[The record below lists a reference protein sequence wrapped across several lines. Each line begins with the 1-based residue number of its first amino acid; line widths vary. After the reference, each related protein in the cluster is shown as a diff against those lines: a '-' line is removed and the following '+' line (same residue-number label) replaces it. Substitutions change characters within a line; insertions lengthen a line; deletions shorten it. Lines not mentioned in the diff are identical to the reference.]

1 MANNFPT
8 IRPSLNMNFAGTGVL
23 PPDVTFTRASSSGGY
38 YDGVT
43 VSKAEENLLLY
54 SQDFSNAYWTKNTT
68 SVTADSSVA
77 PDGTSTADTLVSGAG
92 VSPAKGAFRLFTIP
106 ASSTLSVY
114 AKAGTSS
121 IGFLTD
127 SANRWAVYDLTAGTV
142 LASNN
147 GAASI
152 TRDATTGWC
161 RLVFT
166 PSVAITYFI
175 VGGKDVYASGDPWS
189 NGTWTEANNIIIWGA
204 QLEQRDFATAYTPT
218 TTQPITNY
226 IPKMLFAPANVPVFD
241 HNPTT
246 GEALGLSVWE
256 ARTNLLQRSQEFDDA
271 YWTKVDSTISAN
283 QIIAPDGTLTGAKF
297 TEGSGTVLPQ
307 ILRIGTAGSNVNHTL
322 SVFAKAAERNW
333 IVLNNNDGA
342 TSYRVW
348 FNLTTGEIGVTAAG
362 VTASIQ
368 YVGNGWYRCSV
379 TRLTTVF
386 SNSLSAIQSANADGV
401 QSYTGDGVSGS
412 YIWGAQLEAGDFA
425 TPYIPTVA
433 STVARSADVAVM
445 TGENFSRWFRADEGS
460 FVAEFSM
467 TGVNA
472 SAGGS
477 AVYSVNDG
485 TTSNRIRLNYTGS
498 TTLTADIAVGGTAQ
512 VALTSTTALSTFA
525 KHGLA
530 YKTNDSSSTINGGA
544 VGTDTVCTVPVVS
557 QFQIGL
563 LVSTGPMNGY
573 IKSLSYYPARLTN
586 AQLQAV
592 TA

>member
-226 IPKMLFAPANVPVFD
+226 IPKLLFAPANVPVFD

-256 ARTNLLQRSQEFDDA
+256 ARTNLLQRSQEFDNA
-271 YWTKVDSTISAN
+271 YWNNDSCTVLSN
-283 QIIAPDGTLTGAKF
+283 QIIAPDGTLTADKYIPNIGLLPSTASTGIRRPTFAVSSGATYTF
-297 TEGSGTVLPQ
+297 SE
-307 ILRIGTAGSNVNHTL
+307 
-322 SVFAKAAERNW
+322 FAKKGEFDTW
-333 IVLNNNDGA
+333 A
-342 TSYRVW
+342 TRDNYASGNLLVI
-348 FNLTTGEIGVTAAG
+348 NLTTGAIVSNPAFYTN
-362 VTASIQ
+362 VRVIDC
-368 YVGNGWYRCSV
+368 GNGWWRIVYTFVATTTNYV
-379 TRLTTVF
+379 TEAART
-386 SNSLSAIQSANADGV
+386 NS
-401 QSYTGDGVSGS
+401 TGDGTSGI
-412 YIWGAQLEAGDFA
+412 YIWGAQLEAGAFA

-445 TGENFSRWFRADEGS
+445 TGVNFSRWYRTDEGS
-460 FVAEFSM
+460 FVADAFVRS
-467 TGVNA
+467 GY
-472 SAGGS
+472 
-477 AVYSVNDG
+477 VYS
-485 TTSNRIRLNYTGS
+485 
-498 TTLTADIAVGGTAQ
+498 
-512 VALTSTTALSTFA
+512 FA
-525 KHGLA
+525 FCACRFCRHWK
-530 YKTNDSSSTINGGA
+530 
-544 VGTDTVCTVPVVS
+544 
-557 QFQIGL
+557 
-563 LVSTGPMNGY
+563 
-573 IKSLSYYPARLTN
+573 
-586 AQLQAV
+586 
-592 TA
+592 

>member
-204 QLEQRDFATAYTPT
+204 QLEQRSFATAYTPT

-226 IPKMLFAPANVPVFD
+226 IPKLLFAPANVPVFD

-256 ARTNLLQRSQEFDDA
+256 ARTNLLQRSQEFDNA
-271 YWTKVDSTISAN
+271 YWI
-283 QIIAPDGTLTGAKF
+283 
-297 TEGSGTVLPQ
+297 
-307 ILRIGTAGSNVNHTL
+307 
-322 SVFAKAAERNW
+322 
-333 IVLNNNDGA
+333 
-342 TSYRVW
+342 
-348 FNLTTGEIGVTAAG
+348 
-362 VTASIQ
+362 
-368 YVGNGWYRCSV
+368 
-379 TRLTTVF
+379 
-386 SNSLSAIQSANADGV
+386 
-401 QSYTGDGVSGS
+401 
-412 YIWGAQLEAGDFA
+412 
-425 TPYIPTVA
+425 
-433 STVARSADVAVM
+433 M
-445 TGENFSRWFRADEGS
+445 
-460 FVAEFSM
+460 
-467 TGVNA
+467 
-472 SAGGS
+472 
-477 AVYSVNDG
+477 
-485 TTSNRIRLNYTGS
+485 
-498 TTLTADIAVGGTAQ
+498 
-512 VALTSTTALSTFA
+512 
-525 KHGLA
+525 
-530 YKTNDSSSTINGGA
+530 
-544 VGTDTVCTVPVVS
+544 
-557 QFQIGL
+557 L
-563 LVSTGPMNGY
+563 LVTC
-573 IKSLSYYPARLTN
+573 
-586 AQLQAV
+586 
-592 TA
+592 

>member
-204 QLEQRDFATAYTPT
+204 QLEQRSFATAYTPT

-226 IPKMLFAPANVPVFD
+226 IPKLLFAPANVPVFD

-256 ARTNLLQRSQEFDDA
+256 ARTNLVQRSQEFDNA
-271 YWTKVDSTISAN
+271 YWTKSNATISAN
-283 QIIAPDGTLTGAKF
+283 QIIAPDGTLTADKLVVGNAVSSGHIQRSITVSASAHTLSIIAKAGEWSWVRVGWGGGGTSF
-297 TEGSGTVLPQ
+297 NLSSGTV
-307 ILRIGTAGSNVNHTL
+307 GTVGGS
-322 SVFAKAAERNW
+322 
-333 IVLNNNDGA
+333 D
-342 TSYRVW
+342 TSP
-348 FNLTTGEIGVTAAG
+348 TITAL
-362 VTASIQ
+362 
-368 YVGNGWYRCSV
+368 GNGWYRCSI
-379 TRLTTVF
+379 TRT
-386 SNSLSAIQSANADGV
+386 LSASTDTYRVYATNADNAFT
-401 QSYTGDGVSGS
+401 TGDGVSGI
-412 YIWGAQLEAGDFA
+412 YVWGAQLEAGSFA

-445 TGENFSRWFRADEGS
+445 TGANFSRWFRADEGS
-460 FVAEFSM
+460 FVLEGAAAGSSSGALISIAE
-467 TGVNA
+467 GA
-472 SAGGS
+472 LA
-477 AVYSVNDG
+477 D
-485 TTSNRIRLNYTGS
+485 NRILI
-498 TTLTADIAVGGTAQ
+498 TLPAPSISGNILFAVANGLTQ
-512 VALTSTTALSTFA
+512 VALNGTPTTSTANKVAGSYA
-525 KHGLA
+525 VND
-530 YKTNDSSSTINGGA
+530 YKACLNGGT
-544 VGTDTVCTVPVVS
+544 VGTDTTALVPVVDNLRLGQTVGTVFS
-557 QFQIGL
+557 
-563 LVSTGPMNGY
+563 GY
-573 IKSLSYYPARLTN
+573 YKSIQYYPIALTS